1 MTEPMP
7 SSNGAS
13 EGGKLRLLCLA
24 TREPWPPTDGGK
36 ESVHGAVQALAR
48 TTIVRLACPGKPASA
63 EARAHYESIEVDYRP
78 VDFVPRESPDLVI
91 SALLQLKPFKFHK
104 YGDSVAER
112 LFDVAIGPFEPD
124 AIICFHA
131 HMEQLGQ
138 RLRRRRGWKAPV
150 LIREENIEY
159 GLLRSYLAT
168 RPFWQRVLGAPIQ
181 WLTRREV
188 WAIWRRADVT
198 AFLSDGDFKV
208 AKATGVSGN
217 LVLIPGGIPLPAL
230 RQARRPAGP
239 PQLLIPLNWRAP
251 QSMANFRKFLY
262 SYWAPMADTPE
273 LQGVSLTVTG
283 VDEHKLA
290 ELSQMSVAEQ
300 RRLRVHAKGFLPS
313 LQPAFASALAL
324 VAPTF
329 IGSGI
334 RMKVLEGMA
343 NQVPIIA
350 TDLDIQTCA
359 YFKRGHNILPLG
371 EPREFAA
378 AVRSLRDNED
388 LWNQLSGEGRR
399 TVEVHADWGR
409 FAELLLAE
417 LRQVRAGPC
426 VGAAAARPGLT

>member
-1 MTEPMP
+1 MA

-48 TTIVRLACPGKPASA
+48 TTSVRLACPGKPASA

-78 VDFVPRESPDLVI
+78 VDFVPRESPKLVI

-104 YGDSVAER
+104 YGDSMAER
-112 LFDVAIGPFEPD
+112 LFDAAIGPFEPD
-124 AIICFHA
+124 AIICFHS

-230 RQARRPAGP
+230 RHARRPAGP

-273 LQGVSLTVTG
+273 LEGVSLTVTG

-290 ELSQMSVAEQ
+290 ELSQMSVTEQ

-313 LQPAFASALAL
+313 LQPAFERALAL

-417 LRQVRAGPC
+417 LHLVRAGPGA
-426 VGAAAARPGLT
+426 GAAAARPGLT